1 MRKRVAQGPESF
13 AVKDGEGLGHQ
24 QRTAA
29 PLQGD
34 EQAVGGEVSG
44 ETTGRKGRSRGCG
57 CGLAVGRFANS
68 EKMMSRESKGPATSP
83 PMAVGPQV
91 HPGFPSSSHLQVSPG
106 VQPGVPAVW
115 SACRDPPLD
124 AHWRWGADRIPCAVP
139 PPPPK
144 STALVISLWPRSY
157 HSSMLTFW
165 QMAAFFRWLSK
176 FSLDGLQLCN
186 DSQKQWLSGMWGQ
199 ICLSRI
205 GTCGQTS
212 GKVASPPG
220 GTNTFML

>member
-1 MRKRVAQGPESF
+1 M
-13 AVKDGEGLGHQ
+13 
-24 QRTAA
+24 
-29 PLQGD
+29 
-34 EQAVGGEVSG
+34 
-44 ETTGRKGRSRGCG
+44 
-57 CGLAVGRFANS
+57 
-68 EKMMSRESKGPATSP
+68 
-83 PMAVGPQV
+83 GPQV

-139 PPPPK
+139 PPPK

-157 HSSMLTFW
+157 HSTMLTFW

-205 GTCGQTS
+205 ACHLWANVGQGCQSSWWYEYIYALKAQICLKGTALCPVTS
-212 GKVASPPG
+212 SRTKCH
-220 GTNTFML
+220 TLL